1 MKNLKIIS
9 VFIMGLCLGMASLQA
24 VAEEEE
30 DDTITHGEVAKL
42 LAYHLGLFDQLPANP
57 SETEAAAA
65 LSANGISP
73 KGGVWDI
80 NKVLSIADFAK
91 ILTEAMGI
99 TDELVATGKDGAV
112 ADIDYV
118 NLLKS
123 KGVVVNSV
131 SDAIENL
138 DPLAEPK
145 GSNVSRTSGTSD
157 PLDERSVIGLP
168 DESVQG
174 TDASLPV
181 SALSVVA
188 AIRDVNSPSTRNPV
202 TPN

>member
-1 MKNLKIIS
+1 MKYLKMISIIIAS
-9 VFIMGLCLGMASLQA
+9 LCLGTAALQA
-24 VAEEEE
+24 EEN
-30 DDTITHGEVAKL
+30 DTITHGEVAKL

-73 KGGVWDI
+73 KGGVWVVDKI
-80 NKVLSIADFAK
+80 LSIADFAK
-91 ILTEAMGI
+91 ILTEAMGL
-99 TDELVATGKDGAV
+99 TDELIATGPDGAI
-112 ADIDYV
+112 ADVDYV

-131 SDAIENL
+131 SDAIVSL

-145 GSNVSRTSGTSD
+145 GSNVNRTTGTSD
-157 PLDERSVIGLP
+157 PLDERSIIGLP

-174 TDASLPV
+174 TDAV
-181 SALSVVA
+181 SRLS
-188 AIRDVNSPSTRNPV
+188 AISTIRNVNSPTNRNPV